1 MAKIKD
7 NIDGLLRLGTL
18 KKASAWILLIIGI
31 GLMMIAYFFL
41 QDPWRGLCLRIA
53 DILLVGVITG
63 YLVNVARFMNAYKEA
78 LQDVIYAKT
87 FLNKR
92 NDLKTVWEN
101 ISKLL
106 FKEKFNAISGKLLN
120 TVKDCYFPV
129 DSSIYYNEME
139 ITHIVEWQDKDK
151 GLIKVTDCF
160 SFTLISD
167 TTKKVTVPMTTW
179 INVGSLSEGEYS
191 INMEKFLVNNNN
203 ISYKADPEKTGNQY
217 KHDCSAEVSGRKN
230 YSIEQERTKVYSLFD
245 DNYIA
250 YRARY
255 IINNLNVTLQYP
267 EDINAEFIPRGTT
280 KDFEAGKTKLKGR
293 IISQRY
299 TGIVLPK
306 QGYIFLLNFKR

>member
-31 GLMMIAYFFL
+31 GLMIVAYLFL

-53 DILLVGVITG
+53 DILLIGVITG

-106 FKEKFNAISGKLLN
+106 FKEKFNAISGQLLD
-120 TVKDCYFPV
+120 TVKNSYFPV
-129 DSSIYYNEME
+129 EDPIYYNDMD
-139 ITHIVEWQDKDK
+139 ITHIVEWSDKQK
-151 GLIKVTDCF
+151 GLIKVTDILTF
-160 SFTLISD
+160 KLNTD
-167 TTKKVTVPMTTW
+167 TTKKVILPLRTW
-179 INVGSLSEGEYS
+179 IDVKGLSKEDYS
-191 INMEKFLVNNNN
+191 VRIEKFLVNGVQTKYEENCEL
-203 ISYKADPEKTGNQY
+203 KGDQFEHECK
-217 KHDCSAEVSGRKN
+217 AEVYGQKK
-230 YSIEQERTKVYSLFD
+230 YSVEQVRTKVYSIYK

-250 YRARY
+250 FRAKY
-255 IINNLNVTLQYP
+255 IVNNLKVTLQYP
-267 EDINAEFIPRGTT
+267 DDFHVEFITRGTT
-280 KDFEAGKTKLKGR
+280 KDYENATNVKGNIKSKKYNG
-293 IISQRY
+293 II
-299 TGIVLPK
+299 LPK
-306 QGYIFLLNFKR
+306 QGYIFLLNFK